1 MVPGR
6 QHSPQPHCLEPPPC
20 PVSRRCKL
28 CWRLFLVALWEP
40 PQSPSPWHIHR
51 SYHQSQRRQWKRCI
65 LGLYLD
71 LKELLLDNVT
81 LVERIQGL
89 GNVVVVH
96 SPQTTVRLCSISDP
110 LTWVFYFLSFM
121 VASSDCQTTRDMAAY
136 AQIVIH
142 QSRKHPGG
150 GWVTCIRPAV
160 LPTAR
165 RWNCAPLERPSAI
178 YHGRNRPPCR

>member
-1 MVPGR
+1 MRVHLQVQPLPLPLLAAFSLCYPPVLWGAFP
-6 QHSPQPHCLEPPPC
+6 HGPWAAALPQPHCLEPPPC

-150 GWVTCIRPAV
+150 G
-160 LPTAR
+160 
-165 RWNCAPLERPSAI
+165 
-178 YHGRNRPPCR
+178 G